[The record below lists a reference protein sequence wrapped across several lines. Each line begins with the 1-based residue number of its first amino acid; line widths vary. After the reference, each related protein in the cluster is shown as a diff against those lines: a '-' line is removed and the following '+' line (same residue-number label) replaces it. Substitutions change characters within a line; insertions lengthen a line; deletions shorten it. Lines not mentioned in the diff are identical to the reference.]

1 MIQTFRK
8 ECAKYT
14 YYQKHL
20 HHLQLEYQEME
31 WKSYCVHSN
40 DYEQKY
46 DYRPV
51 QYLST
56 VWLENKNKLEK
67 EIQEIKAKIRWIE
80 TGFQCLE
87 PSGDTYMLWQ
97 ILVNKYP
104 YTKMAEEMDICPT
117 SLHRR
122 VTNDLKKYLPKEKE
136 ESCPSS

>member
-20 HHLQLEYQEME
+20 HHLQLEYQAME

-56 VWLENKNKLEK
+56 VWLENKDKLEK

-87 PSGDTYMLWQ
+87 PSGDTLLESGEFSHSGSGEKRQFW
-97 ILVNKYP
+97 
-104 YTKMAEEMDICPT
+104 
-117 SLHRR
+117 S
-122 VTNDLKKYLPKEKE
+122 KEK
-136 ESCPSS
+136 SQHIR